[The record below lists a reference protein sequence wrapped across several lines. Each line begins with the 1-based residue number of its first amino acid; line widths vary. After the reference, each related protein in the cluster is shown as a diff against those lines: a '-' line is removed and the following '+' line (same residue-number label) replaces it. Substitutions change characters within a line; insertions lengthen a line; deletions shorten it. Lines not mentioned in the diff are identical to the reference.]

1 MTNKENTNTESTT
14 GIFHEAMVVHS
25 FPEAWVEKINTGKS
39 TLDIQL
45 QLCTR
50 KCCYTNPVHPPDE
63 NS

>member
-1 MTNKENTNTESTT
+1 MTNKKNTNTESRA
-14 GIFHEAMVVHS
+14 GIFHEAMVHS
-25 FPEAWVEKINTGKS
+25 FPEAWVEKINIGKS

-45 QLCTR
+45 QLSTR